1 MYTYEKNKKPNYKNC
16 YILFITLIA
25 LISLVG
31 NAYQNKVLMQCNEI
45 SDREY
50 NTLYIEYQKQFE
62 QLKAANK
69 KLQIITDEYN
79 DLLKSAE

>member
-1 MYTYEKNKKPNYKNC
+1 MYRYEKKKKINYKHC
-16 YILFITLIA
+16 YVLFITIIA

-31 NAYQNKVLMQCNEI
+31 NAYQNKVLIRCNEI

>member
-1 MYTYEKNKKPNYKNC
+1 MYTYEKKKKLNHKNC
-16 YILFITLIA
+16 YLLFITLIA

-31 NAYQNKVLMQCNEI
+31 NAYQTKVLMQCNDI

>member
-1 MYTYEKNKKPNYKNC
+1 MYTYEKKKINKKNC
-16 YILFITLIA
+16 YILFITIIA

-31 NAYQNKVLMQCNEI
+31 NAYQNKVLMKCNDI

-50 NTLYIEYQKQFE
+50 NTLYIEYQKQYE
-62 QLKAANK
+62 ELKETNK

-79 DLLKSAE
+79 DLLKSGE

>member
-1 MYTYEKNKKPNYKNC
+1 MYRYEKKKKINYKNC
-16 YILFITLIA
+16 YVLFITLIA

-31 NAYQNKVLMQCNEI
+31 NAYQNKVLMRCNEI
-45 SDREY
+45 SCREY
-50 NTLYIEYQKQFE
+50 NTLYIEYQKQYE
-62 QLKAANK
+62 ELKETNK